1 MSSSIPDKV
10 ATQTE
15 SSRSDPAPALS
26 APRRTRG
33 LWRDTIRY
41 LLKDKLVLLCV
52 LFIGVLV
59 IVSIFPDQIAPLSYD
74 ETSFPD
80 KLAPPGSVATA
91 EKLEGHRYLLGS
103 DRLGR
108 DILSR
113 LIYGTRVSIAVA
125 FIGAAVSFLIGVSY
139 GLFSGY
145 SSPRIDNLMMRLVDV
160 VYGYPTLILV
170 ILLQVFLTA
179 IARQDISQTTGFQRF
194 IIGLDNSTGGLFF
207 VFVAVGAV
215 SWLNLARLTRGQV
228 MHYRN
233 EEFVQAA
240 DAVGVPRHRIM
251 RRHLLPNVL
260 GPAIVAGTLA
270 IPTYIYTEAFLS
282 FIGLGVQPPTPS
294 WGGMISNGYGAMRSA
309 PHLIFPPALAL
320 FLTMLAFN
328 FLGDAVRDAMDP
340 RIRHR

>member
-1 MSSSIPDKV
+1 MSSSIPE
-10 ATQTE
+10 ARTQAE
-15 SSRSDPAPALS
+15 VGDAAIDLS
-26 APRRTRG
+26 PPRRARG
-33 LWRDTIRY
+33 LWRDTLRH
-41 LLKDKLVLLCV
+41 LLRDPLVVACMA
-52 LFIGVLV
+52 FIGLLV
-59 IVSIFPDQIAPLSYD
+59 VVALLPDQIAPLSYD
-74 ETSFPD
+74 QTSFQD
-80 KLAPPGSVATA
+80 KLLEPGSMATSQ
-91 EKLEGHRYLLGS
+91 KLAGHRYWLGS

-113 LIYGTRVSIAVA
+113 LIYGTRISIAVA
-125 FIGAAVSFLIGVSY
+125 FVGAAVSFLIGVSY

-145 SSPRIDNLMMRLVDV
+145 SSPRVDNLMMRLVDV
-160 VYGYPTLILV
+160 IYGYPTLILV

-179 IARQDISQTTGFQRF
+179 IARQEIDKTTGFERI

-215 SWLNLARLTRGQV
+215 SWLSMARLTRGEV
-228 MHYRN
+228 LHYRN
-233 EEFVQAA
+233 QEFVHAA
-240 DAVGVPRHRIM
+240 TAIGVPRRRIM

-260 GPAIVAGTLA
+260 GSAIVAGTLA

-294 WGGMISNGYGAMRSA
+294 WGGMISDSYGALRSA
-309 PHLIFPPALAL
+309 PHLIISPAVAL

-328 FLGDAVRDAMDP
+328 FLGDAVRDALDP

>member
-1 MSSSIPDKV
+1 V
-10 ATQTE
+10 A
-15 SSRSDPAPALS
+15 
-26 APRRTRG
+26 
-33 LWRDTIRY
+33 
-41 LLKDKLVLLCV
+41 CM
-52 LFIGVLV
+52 LFIGMLV
-59 IVSIFPDQIAPLSYD
+59 VVSLFPDRIAPLAYD
-74 ETSFPD
+74 QTSFQD
-80 KLAPPGSVATA
+80 KLAPPGTVATA
-91 EKLEGHRYLLGS
+91 EKLDGHRYVFGS

-125 FIGAAVSFLIGVSY
+125 FMGAAISFLIGVGY

-145 SSPRIDNLMMRLVDV
+145 SSARVDNLMMRLVDV
-160 VYGYPTLILV
+160 IYGYPTLILI
-170 ILLQVFLTA
+170 ILLQVYLTA
-179 IARQDISQTTGFQRF
+179 IAQQDVGDTTGLQRV
-194 IIGLDNSTGGLFF
+194 IIGLDNSSGGLFF
-207 VFVAVGAV
+207 VFVAIGAV

-228 MHYRN
+228 MHYRSQ
-233 EEFVQAA
+233 EFVQAA
-240 DAVGVPRHRIM
+240 QAVGVPGRQIM

-294 WGGMISNGYGAMRSA
+294 WGGMISNGYGALRSA
-309 PHLIFPPALAL
+309 PHLIASPAVAL

>member
-1 MSSSIPDKV
+1 
-10 ATQTE
+10 
-15 SSRSDPAPALS
+15 
-26 APRRTRG
+26 
-33 LWRDTIRY
+33 

-52 LFIGVLV
+52 IFIGVLV
-59 IVSIFPDQIAPLSYD
+59 FVSIFPDQIAPLDYD

-113 LIYGTRVSIAVA
+113 LIYGTRISIAVA
-125 FIGAAVSFLIGVSY
+125 FIGAGVSFLIGVSY

-145 SSPRIDNLMMRLVDV
+145 SSPKIDNLMMRLVDV

-179 IARQDISQTTGFQRF
+179 IARQETSQTTGFQRF

-215 SWLNLARLTRGQV
+215 SWLQPGAT
-228 MHYRN
+228 
-233 EEFVQAA
+233 
-240 DAVGVPRHRIM
+240 D
-251 RRHLLPNVL
+251 
-260 GPAIVAGTLA
+260 AGTSYALSERGVRA
-270 IPTYIYTEAFLS
+270 GCQRRRGPSRAHHAAASAAQCAWPGHCGRDTGHPHLYLHRSLFELHWPGCPTAHTQ
-282 FIGLGVQPPTPS
+282 LGGDDQQWV
-294 WGGMISNGYGAMRSA
+294 WCHALSA
-309 PHLIFPPALAL
+309 PPDLSSRAGAVPHYVGLQFPRGCRSGCHGSAHSP
-320 FLTMLAFN
+320 
-328 FLGDAVRDAMDP
+328 
-340 RIRHR
+340 

>member
-1 MSSSIPDKV
+1 MSSSIP
-10 ATQTE
+10 AAETQAE
-15 SSRSDPAPALS
+15 SSQTDLDLLP
-26 APRRTRG
+26 PRRVRG

-41 LLKDKLVLLCV
+41 LLKDPLVVICM
-52 LFIGVLV
+52 LFVGML
-59 IVSIFPDQIAPLSYD
+59 IVVSVFPDRIAPLTYD
-74 ETSFPD
+74 QTSFQD
-80 KLAPPGSVATA
+80 KLAPPGAMATA
-91 EKLEGHRYLLGS
+91 EKLEGHRYLFGS

-125 FIGAAVSFLIGVSY
+125 FIGAAISFLIGVSY

-145 SSPRIDNLMMRLVDV
+145 SSRRVDNLMMRVVDV
-160 VYGYPTLILV
+160 IYGYPTLILI
-170 ILLQVFLTA
+170 ILLQVYLTA
-179 IARQDISQTTGFQRF
+179 IAQQDISETTGLQRV
-194 IIGLDNSTGGLFF
+194 IISLDHSTGGLFF
-207 VFVAVGAV
+207 VFVAIGAV

-228 MHYRN
+228 IHYRN
-233 EEFVQAA
+233 QEFVQAA
-240 DAVGVPRHRIM
+240 QAVGVPGRQIM

-260 GPAIVAGTLA
+260 GPAIIAGTLA

-294 WGGMISNGYGAMRSA
+294 WGGMISSGYGALRSA
-309 PHLIFPPALAL
+309 PHLIASPAVAL

-340 RIRHR
+340 WIRHR